1 VKIIISNFYHLLIKL
16 VEKFIFFLCK
26 KKFYKTSFLISL
38 ILEKIYLRKIS
49 NEKNY
54 NSIHELLLKIKRFNF
69 KKKYKINNY
78 FFFKKKIKILFL
90 CPSHKNFR
98 SLFVDTAKYCGIKT
112 DIFFTDHISYIDVKS
127 ENNQKIKIA
136 ETVILKKI
144 IKFKP
149 NFIFMDC
156 NYMGNKNTIN
166 NDFVNLIKKK
176 FKIKAIGWMGDIY
189 SIEAFKIMN
198 YWSSSLNYVFYGEPN
213 AHKIVKNSF
222 KINNTHYLPFFVND
236 KKFKIK
242 KKKYDFFFSGM
253 GNVVRYTYLTFLEY
267 ILPKSNLKYIFFF
280 YSQRQYLNNLF
291 KFSEKKYIFYLS
303 SSRVVLNLSARTA
316 PGVRVLA
323 GRSIE
328 AIASQCLLI
337 EEQNQSIEKMFIPY
351 KHFIPFNSVKEL
363 SIILKFIKLYPDLVE
378 LISRE
383 AFYYYSN
390 KYRSDIGWKKIID
403 KCQI

>member
-1 VKIIISNFYHLLIKL
+1 MKVIISNFYHLLIKL
-16 VEKFIFFLCK
+16 VEKFIFFLCA

-38 ILEKIYLRKIS
+38 ILGKIYLRKIY

-54 NSIHELLLKIKRFNF
+54 NSVNELLFKIKKFNF

-78 FFFKKKIKILFL
+78 FSFKNKIKILFL
-90 CPSHKNFR
+90 CQSYKNFR
-98 SLFVDTAKYCGIKT
+98 SLFVETAKYCGIKT
-112 DIFFTDHISYIDVKS
+112 DIFFTDHISYIDEKL

-136 ETVILKKI
+136 EVLILKKI

-166 NDFVNLIKKK
+166 NNFVNLIKKK
-176 FKIKAIGWMGDIY
+176 FKIKAIGWMGDVY
-189 SIEAFKIMN
+189 SIGAFKIMN
-198 YWSSSLNYVFYGEPN
+198 YWSSSLNYIFYGEPN

-253 GNVVRYTYLTFLEY
+253 GNVVRYTYLTFLKY
-267 ILPKSNLKYIFFF
+267 ILPKSNLRYIFSF
-280 YSQRQYLNNLF
+280 YSQRQYLSNLF
-291 KFSEKKYIFYLS
+291 KFSEKKYVSYLS
-303 SSRVVLNLSARTA
+303 SSRVVLNLSARAA

-323 GRSIE
+323 GRSVE

-337 EEQNQSIEKMFIPY
+337 EEQNRSIEKMFIPY

-363 SIILKFIKLYPDLVE
+363 SITLKFIKLHPDLVE

-383 AFYYYSN
+383 AFYHYSN
-390 KYRSDIGWKKIID
+390 KYRSDIGWKKIIE
-403 KCQI
+403 KCKI